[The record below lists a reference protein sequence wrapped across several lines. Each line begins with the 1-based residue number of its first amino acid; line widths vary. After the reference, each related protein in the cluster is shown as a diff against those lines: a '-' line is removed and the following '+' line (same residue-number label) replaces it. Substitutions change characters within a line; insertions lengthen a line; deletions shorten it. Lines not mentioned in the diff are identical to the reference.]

1 MEIATIFHKEY
12 EVKQRE
18 DGTLTLKPIIRPS
31 DKRNALK
38 EYTTQE
44 LVDEVWRR
52 CEEELES
59 DKERKELWKNI
70 VVIDEGEGEWKSET
84 DGRR

>member
-12 EVKQRE
+12 EVVEKE
-18 DGTLTLKPIIRPS
+18 DGRLILKPIIRPS

-38 EYTTQE
+38 EYSTQE

-52 CEEELES
+52 CEEELEQKK
-59 DKERKELWKNI
+59 KEEEEWKNI
-70 VVIDEGEGEWKSET
+70 VLVSQEEI
-84 DGRR
+84 

>member
-12 EVKQRE
+12 TIKEKD
-18 DGTLTLKPIIRPS
+18 DGTLVLKPIIRPS

-38 EYTTQE
+38 EYSTQE

-52 CEEELES
+52 TEEEL
-59 DKERKELWKNI
+59 KREREEAELWKNI
-70 VVIDEGEGEWKSET
+70 VICDGSEE
-84 DGRR
+84 

>member
-1 MEIATIFHKEY
+1 MEIATIFKKEY
-12 EVKQRE
+12 EVRTRD
-18 DGTLTLKPIIRPS
+18 DGTLVLKPIIRPS

-52 CEEELES
+52 TDEAIEREKEE
-59 DKERKELWKNI
+59 KEQWKNI
-70 VVIDEGEGEWKSET
+70 YELDL
-84 DGRR
+84 DDHLML